1 MWRDD
6 VNRGATGGAA
16 GVVAVSALDLVAL
29 ALHDGVTLD
38 SGWGA
43 VVVACVSLGA
53 LVGLGL
59 GALWSVAA
67 RTREP
72 LVAILAGAM
81 ALGALL
87 ADIFVLPRLYP
98 LLHLGLAAVAVLSAA
113 VAGANAWP
121 PSGARAGFPVAGVA
135 AALGL
140 WVWFAP
146 DALLG
151 QGASRQAVMDRTRLA
166 RHVVSQVQTSV
177 APEECAWPSP
187 PTAGAEPGTPPARPR
202 ASILLLTVDALRA
215 DHGGA
220 ALAQFMPKTA
230 ARLAGA
236 WVFDRVYAAAPRTNE
251 SVYSLFTGRPA
262 PMLAFAQVGVDA
274 EDRFVPVAA
283 GEGSWKRR
291 HPAPLGD
298 TTPTLA
304 ETLGRAGW
312 DTFAAIGYVYLL
324 PAAGITRGFE
334 RTDDTAY
341 QRHNRDNAGLTSD
354 ALADALIK
362 GFATH
367 DRARPLFA
375 WAHFMD
381 PHAPYRPYE
390 PAGVSPD
397 ETDALTL
404 YRGELRRVD
413 DALDRVLGDP
423 ALPEDTLVV
432 LTSDHGEEFGEHGG
446 AYHGTTLFDEQIRV
460 PAWVWSRD
468 GGLAPAP
475 GAPVS
480 ATLATYD
487 LMPTLL
493 DLVGVAAPSGMIGR
507 SWAPALIGRGALPE
521 APVLMTSTLHR
532 TLFGAAAGLDKLV
545 FEPAAGV
552 AAYYDLAQDPEERA
566 NRIDAAPERVA
577 PLACQLSTVARKP

>member
-1 MWRDD
+1 MQRDD
-6 VNRGATGGAA
+6 FKRGVAGGAV
-16 GVVAVSALDLVAL
+16 GVVALSVLDLGAL
-29 ALHDGVTLD
+29 ALHDGVTLGV
-38 SGWGA
+38 GWGP
-43 VVVACVSLGA
+43 VVVACVCLGA

-72 LVAILAGAM
+72 IVAVLAGAM

-98 LLHLGLAAVAVLSAA
+98 WLHLGLAAFAVLGAA
-113 VAGANAWP
+113 ASGATAWP
-121 PSGARAGFPVAGVA
+121 PRLARFGWPTASVA

-140 WVWFAP
+140 WIWATP

-151 QGASRQAVMDRTRLA
+151 QGAARQAVMDRTRLA
-166 RHVVSQVQTSV
+166 RHVVRQVETS
-177 APEECAWPSP
+177 AAAEDCAWPAP
-187 PTAGAEPGTPPARPR
+187 PSADPESGSAAARPR
-202 ASILLLTVDALRA
+202 ASVLLLTVDALRA

-236 WVFDRVYAAAPRTNE
+236 WVYDRVYAAAPRTNE
-251 SVYSLFTGRPA
+251 SLYSLFTGRPA
-262 PMLAFAQVGVDA
+262 PMLTFAQVGVDA
-274 EDRFVPVAA
+274 DDHFVPVAA
-283 GEGSWKRR
+283 GEGTWKRR

-324 PAAGITRGFE
+324 PGAGITRGFE

-341 QRHNRDNAGLTSD
+341 QRHNRDNAGITSD

-390 PAGVSPD
+390 AAGVSAE

-446 AYHGTTLFDEQIRV
+446 AYHGTTLFDEQVRV
-460 PAWVWSRD
+460 PAWVWSRA

-475 GAPVS
+475 PGPVS

-487 LMPTLL
+487 LMPTVLE
-493 DLVGVAAPSGMIGR
+493 LVGVAPPPGVLGR
-507 SWAPALIGRGALPE
+507 SWAPALTGRGALPD
-521 APVLMTSTLHR
+521 AAVLMTSTLHR

-566 NRIDAAPERVA
+566 NRIDAAPERIA
-577 PLACQLSTVARKP
+577 PVACQLSTVARKP